1 MTTNLTAGAR
11 IRVHRTTGRRTVFIK
26 TGTVLNVFADGVIY
40 FQDDGG
46 SRVYMATSAQLAPL
60 GQAQT
65 ISVLADVL
73 LQAALAS

>member
-11 IRVHRTTGRRTVFIK
+11 IRVHRTAGRRTVFIK
-26 TGTVLNVFADGVIY
+26 TGTVLDISASGIIHFQADS
-40 FQDDGG
+40 G
-46 SRVYMATSAQLAPL
+46 SRVYLATSAQLASL

-65 ISVLADVL
+65 ISVLADVP